1 MKMKLLPLAV
11 SALIVIPSAV
21 YAAGP
26 TVFGKINVAGENVDV
41 DDGAAS
47 SDRWDITSN
56 MSRIGVKGDAAI
68 NSQLKATYLVEF
80 GYSADET
87 GDGEGLTGRN
97 RSVGLAG
104 GFGALDVGA
113 FDTPTKTT
121 QNKVDLFNDQA
132 GDLWYTLVG
141 DVRANNIAQ
150 YTSPTMNG
158 LTAKVAVMP
167 GEEFDTGQPG
177 GANDGLADATSLSV
191 TYTAGD
197 MYLALGHDTDMPV
210 RVYDGIDVLDG
221 TASDDPLSTS
231 NLVVDI
237 TRAVAQYTMGNVQ
250 LGAIL
255 QQAEDVDD
263 SDTTQDGYLLSAA
276 YGIDKTTL
284 KVQLA
289 SATNETA
296 GGDTDVEAIG
306 IGVDQKLSAQT
317 TVYGALNMLS
327 YEADG
332 ADEQTKDNLAVGI
345 VHSF

>member
-11 SALIVIPSAV
+11 SAALALPGVVLAD
-21 YAAGP
+21 GP
-26 TVFGKINVAGENVDV
+26 TVYGKVNVSGENVDV

-47 SDRWDITSN
+47 SDRWDVISN
-56 MSRIGVKGDAAI
+56 DSRIGVKGDAKI
-68 NSQLKATYLVEF
+68 NSQLKATYVAEF
-80 GYSADET
+80 GFASDET
-87 GDGEGLTGRN
+87 TGLTGRN

-104 GFGALDVGA
+104 GFGSVDVGA
-113 FDTPTKTT
+113 FDTPTKTA

-132 GDLWYTLVG
+132 GDLKYTLIG
-141 DVRANNIAQ
+141 DVRANNIVQ
-150 YTSPTMNG
+150 YTSPAMGG

-167 GEEFDTGQPG
+167 GEEFDAGQADPQ
-177 GANDGLADATSLSV
+177 DGPADSTSISV
-191 TYTAGD
+191 AYTAGNL
-197 MYLALGHDTDMPV
+197 YAALAHDTDMGV
-210 RVYDGIDVLDG
+210 RVYDGIDALNG
-221 TASDDPLSTS
+221 TASDDPLSSAT
-231 NLVVDI
+231 LVVDT
-237 TRAVAQYTMGNVQ
+237 TRAVAQYTMGNIQ
-250 LGAIL
+250 LGAIV

-276 YGIDKTTL
+276 YGMDKTTF

-296 GGDTDVEAIG
+296 GGDTDVQAIG
-306 IGVDQKLSAQT
+306 LGVDQKLSAQT